1 MEITKAQLLL
11 QKHGNI
17 FIISGGLG
25 TMFSFILK
33 SVMPGMLPV
42 LFGWDIAVLVLFSMI
57 IFLFSPLAS
66 GSHTR
71 KIVLKKAFVTQSL
84 TY

>member
-1 MEITKAQLLL
+1 MGYRVMEITKAQLLL

-17 FIISGGLG
+17 FTISGGLG
-25 TMFSFILK
+25 TMFSFMLK

-57 IFLFSPLAS
+57 IFLFSPPN
-66 GSHTR
+66 
-71 KIVLKKAFVTQSL
+71 
-84 TY
+84 